1 MSVYLVRA
9 AETKMLHGIV
19 WGNLDQIWDALDEMD
34 QPEFFEYA
42 KLKPGGLLSP
52 SGIAPAKTNETD
64 RTTQTPLAN
73 GGFLPADMEPSE
85 RTFDALFDP
94 DSLRWRRFDD
104 TLGKHGMVSRIFAD
118 MNAKKGAEV

>member
-1 MSVYLVRA
+1 
-9 AETKMLHGIV
+9 
-19 WGNLDQIWDALDEMD
+19 MD

-52 SGIAPAKTNETD
+52 SGIEPAKSNETCC
-64 RTTQTPLAN
+64 TTPTPLAN

-118 MNAKKGAEV
+118 MNAEKGVEI